1 LIFDT
6 VLNNIKLS
14 LTKLTK
20 PGLSAINGRKVTE
33 EIVMTSDKIARFFL
47 GGDYNQGS
55 VLWLGIHAVFPMMV
69 TRRQTNWTLQG
80 QKESL

>member
-33 EIVMTSDKIARFFL
+33 EIVMTSDKIARFFW
-47 GGDYNQGS
+47 GGG
-55 VLWLGIHAVFPMMV
+55 L
-69 TRRQTNWTLQG
+69 
-80 QKESL
+80 